1 MQPAAVLAR
10 RAAQMQDRSSV
21 ATAAPIRKE
30 QPVVVDVVT
39 GVTGAGVQSVG
50 VA

>member
-1 MQPAAVLAR
+1 MQR
-10 RAAQMQDRSSV
+10 RPYSPDALLRCMDRSSV

-39 GVTGAGVQSVG
+39 SVTGAGVQSVG
-50 VA
+50 VR